1 MGLYLRFPVRFFCLI
16 AGLGACLPNALLA
29 AGQSPGGP
37 GMLSISR
44 RSSVNRDARRS
55 PGVPALEPPDRSSLT
70 FTIDEDR
77 GVSSDTA
84 TLCLVRVTNA
94 GQGTWDGRAIRFE
107 ARALRDGRVA
117 ARVQGRFGGT
127 LGPHDTLETAVGF
140 TGRFHRF
147 EVSSSA
153 RGWRAESRGSARPKH
168 ARSSAGRKKSTRR
181 K

>member
-1 MGLYLRFPVRFFCLI
+1 MGLYLRLFCLI
-16 AGLGACLPNALLA
+16 AGLGTCLPDALLRAGEAPA
-29 AGQSPGGP
+29 AHGA
-37 GMLSISR
+37 LLFSR
-44 RSSVNRDARRS
+44 RSSVDRNT
-55 PGVPALEPPDRSSLT
+55 PGSNGAAALEPPDWTSLT
-70 FTIDEDR
+70 LRIDEDR

-127 LGPHDTLETAVGF
+127 LGPHDSLETAVGF

-147 EVSSSA
+147 EVSSSTS
-153 RGWRAESRGSARPKH
+153 RVRAESRVSGRPKRP
-168 ARSSAGRKKSTRR
+168 RSSTGRKKSTRR

>member
-1 MGLYLRFPVRFFCLI
+1 MGLYLRFFCLV
-16 AGLGACLPNALLA
+16 AGLGACLPDALLR
-29 AGQSPGGP
+29 AGGSPGARR
-37 GMLSISR
+37 MLPMSR
-44 RSSVNRDARRS
+44 RSSADRDTVRS
-55 PGVPALEPPDRSSLT
+55 NGVPAFEPPDWSSLT
-70 FTIDEDR
+70 LRIDEDR

-94 GQGTWDGRAIRFE
+94 GQGTWDGRGIRFE

-140 TGRFHRF
+140 TGKFHRF
-147 EVSSSA
+147 EVSSRT
-153 RGWRAESRGSARPKH
+153 RGARAESRGSGRPKRP
-168 ARSSAGRKKSTRR
+168 RSATGRKKSARR

>member
-1 MGLYLRFPVRFFCLI
+1 MGLYLRFFCLI
-16 AGLGACLPNALLA
+16 AGLGAGLPDALVG
-29 AGQSPGGP
+29 AGGGP
-37 GMLSISR
+37 PRTLPISR
-44 RSSVNRDARRS
+44 RSSSRRDAPPS
-55 PGVPALEPPDRSSLT
+55 KAAALKPPDWSSLT
-70 FTIDEDR
+70 LRIVED
-77 GVSSDTA
+77 GAVSSDTA

-107 ARALRDGRVA
+107 ARALREGRVA

-147 EVSSSA
+147 EVSSSTGGA
-153 RGWRAESRGSARPKH
+153 RAETRGSGRPKRP
-168 ARSSAGRKKSTRR
+168 RSSAGRKKSTRR

>member
-1 MGLYLRFPVRFFCLI
+1 MGLYLRFHVRFLCLI
-16 AGLGACLPNALLA
+16 ACAGACLPDALLR
-29 AGQSPGGP
+29 AGPSPGGSGILP
-37 GMLSISR
+37 TSR
-44 RSSVNRDARRS
+44 RSSVGAPRDALRP
-55 PGVPALEPPDRSSLT
+55 PGSEPPDRSSLT

-94 GQGTWDGRAIRFE
+94 GQGTWDGRGIRFE

-140 TGRFHRF
+140 TGRFQRF
-147 EVSSSA
+147 DVSATPSA
-153 RGWRAESRGSARPKH
+153 ARAAHGSGRPK
-168 ARSSAGRKKSTRR
+168 RSRSGAGRKKSTRR